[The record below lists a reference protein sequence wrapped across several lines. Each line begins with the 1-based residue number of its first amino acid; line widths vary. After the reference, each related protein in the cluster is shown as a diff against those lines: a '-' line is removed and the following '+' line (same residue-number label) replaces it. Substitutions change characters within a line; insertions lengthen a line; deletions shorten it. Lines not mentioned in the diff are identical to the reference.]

1 MIITMVLILDII
13 GILVGLLS
21 IYIIFHLNRKIKGDI
36 GKALNFFIFGIG
48 FMILAFIWTIIFT
61 RLKLIPSPAIDV
73 HHLLMII
80 GMIFFVI
87 SITQFAKLTKP

>member
-1 MIITMVLILDII
+1 MAITTVLVLDII
-13 GILVGLLS
+13 GILVGLSS
-21 IYIIFHLNRKIKGDI
+21 IYIIFHLNKKIKGDI

-61 RLKLIPSPAIDV
+61 RLRLIPSPAIDV

-87 SITQFAKLTKP
+87 SITQFAKLAKP